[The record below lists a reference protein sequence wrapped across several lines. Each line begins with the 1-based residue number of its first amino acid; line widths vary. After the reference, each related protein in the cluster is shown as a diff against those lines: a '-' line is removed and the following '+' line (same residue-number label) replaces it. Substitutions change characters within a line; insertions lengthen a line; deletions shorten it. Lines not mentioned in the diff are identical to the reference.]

1 MDNCPFSINIGIIF
15 VIVLEPF
22 DGNCVGE
29 FIYVLTKL
37 KVRLIVYVTT

>member
-1 MDNCPFSINIGIIF
+1 VDNCPFSINIGIIF

-29 FIYVLTKL
+29 FIYVLTKF
-37 KVRLIVYVTT
+37 KVRLIS